1 MNELEIVFY
10 TRKECSLCDKAKR
23 VVMDVAG
30 KFEGRVTLKEIDI
43 DTHEDLRL
51 RLNDR
56 VPLVFLGDRQLFKH
70 RIDPEM
76 LERHIQS
83 ALRPM
88 SWRPAWWQ
96 FSRKGKSMALTEE
109 QCVPCR
115 GGVPALKGQELQA
128 LQRELGGDWNLV
140 DEHHLSKEFR
150 FPDFKEALAFTN
162 AVGAIAEEQGHHPD
176 IYLAW
181 GKVRIEVW
189 THKIDGLT
197 RSDFVLAAKVDAA
210 GS

>member
-1 MNELEIVFY
+1 M
-10 TRKECSLCDKAKR
+10 
-23 VVMDVAG
+23 
-30 KFEGRVTLKEIDI
+30 
-43 DTHEDLRL
+43 
-51 RLNDR
+51 
-56 VPLVFLGDRQLFKH
+56 
-70 RIDPEM
+70 
-76 LERHIQS
+76 
-83 ALRPM
+83 
-88 SWRPAWWQ
+88 
-96 FSRKGKSMALTEE
+96 
-109 QCVPCR
+109 
-115 GGVPALKGQELQA
+115 KGQELQA

-181 GKVRIEVW
+181 GKVRIEIW

-197 RSDFVLAAKVDAA
+197 RSDFVLAAKVDEA